1 MQPKGAG
8 KRCECTCAG
17 AALQVGLPPAEL
29 TAAAQRAAVQWQPG
43 ENGTVDFSLPLTA
56 AYDMLQQGALVLKL
70 ENVTN
75 ADLSKELGTTL
86 ISALAQENLTVA
98 LAMQPNQV

>member
-1 MQPKGAG
+1 MH
-8 KRCECTCAG
+8 TCAG
-17 AALQVGLPPAEL
+17 GALQVGLPSAEL
-29 TAAAQRAAVQWQPG
+29 TAAAQTAAVQWLPG

-56 AYDMLQQGALVLKL
+56 AYDVLQQGTLVLEL

-75 ADLSKELGTTL
+75 ADLSMELGTTL

-98 LAMQPNQV
+98 LAMQPNQVRPSSLSV